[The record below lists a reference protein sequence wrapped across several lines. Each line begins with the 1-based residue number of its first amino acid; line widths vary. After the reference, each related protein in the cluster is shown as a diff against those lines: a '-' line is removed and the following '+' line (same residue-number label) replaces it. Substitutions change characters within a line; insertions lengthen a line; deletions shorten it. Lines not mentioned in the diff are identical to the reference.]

1 MSGFQEWLKEVGPQL
16 SGGALADGVPPLG
29 PADLDGLRK
38 SLRARMAKNEI
49 YFRIAFALAVL
60 LVLATLISAF
70 LPGVKEAAWVP
81 AAFGIS
87 TAGAIALAMNA
98 VREKHSFDMMLELAV
113 GLDDDAVRDVLQV
126 LLKKYAGP
134 GDGHTP
140 GSPLASRRVSR
151 RGELDAPQS

>member
-1 MSGFQEWLKEVGPQL
+1 MSGFRKWLNEVGPQL
-16 SGGALADGVPPLG
+16 SGRASAGEVPPLG
-29 PADLDGLRK
+29 PADLEGLRR

-60 LVLATLISAF
+60 LALATLIAAF
-70 LPGVKEAAWVP
+70 LPGGKGTAWVP

-87 TAGAIALAMNA
+87 TAGAIMMAMNA

-113 GLDDDAVRDVLQV
+113 GLDDDAVREVLQV

-134 GDGHTP
+134 TSRYTP
-140 GSPLASRRVSR
+140 GSPLAPRRASR
-151 RGELDAPQS
+151 RGGLDVPQS